1 MFLTRKKLEC
11 VHKFPFSQNG
21 IAGHCIE
28 YIVRFYGKYKLFNI
42 CIALPVFVIAVH
54 FKSIWVFDFQL
65 LVIFWTSKYLAS
77 STTDEG

>member
-1 MFLTRKKLEC
+1 MLPDWTILLIVLRENIFNKCL
-11 VHKFPFSQNG
+11 FF
-21 IAGHCIE
+21 
-28 YIVRFYGKYKLFNI
+28 VRFYGKYKLFNI